1 METIQTKAKSFAI
14 LETLLERNLATY
26 YRGVSSA
33 SKHKLITKVG
43 RNFKSEQSRLTSL
56 EEFMLNKFQ
65 RSAILHLDHRPED
78 QWEWLSIAQHHGM
91 PTRLLDWTTNP
102 LVAAYFACA
111 KQPNEDGAIYL
122 LSQFNELPTI
132 DTKKETPFNIKK
144 VSLFEPVHISKRLA
158 SQNGVFTVH
167 PHPAV
172 EWESSSIQILII
184 SKRAKSKILDSLR
197 TRGIH
202 ESSLFPDLDGLAR
215 FLGAELL
222 ERRNLIKL
230 PNKQL

>member
-1 METIQTKAKSFAI
+1 METIRTKAKSFAI

-33 SKHKLITKVG
+33 SNHKLIAKVG
-43 RNFKSEQSRLTSL
+43 RNFQREQSSLTSL

-65 RSAILHLDHRPED
+65 RSAILHIDHRPED

-111 KQPNEDGAIYL
+111 KQPDEDGAIYL
-122 LSQFNELPTI
+122 LSQFNSLSKI
-132 DTKKETPFNIKK
+132 DTKKETPFKITK
-144 VSLFEPVHISKRLA
+144 VSLFEPVHITKRLTA
-158 SQNGVFTVH
+158 QNGVFTVH
-167 PHPAV
+167 PFPA
-172 EWESSSIQILII
+172 EELISSSIQILII
-184 SKRAKSKILDSLR
+184 SASAKRKILNSLE

-215 FLGAELL
+215 FLGAELM
-222 ERRNLIKL
+222 ERIDLIR
-230 PNKQL
+230 

>member
-14 LETLLERNLATY
+14 LETLLERNLVTY

-43 RNFKSEQSRLTSL
+43 RNFEHEQSDLTSL
-56 EEFMLNKFQ
+56 EEFMLSKFQ

-78 QWEWLSIAQHHGM
+78 KWEWLSIAQHHGM

-111 KQPNEDGAIYL
+111 KQPDEDGAIYL

-132 DTKKETPFNIKK
+132 DTEKETPFNIKE
-144 VSLFEPVHISKRLA
+144 VSLFEPVHITKRLA

-167 PHPAV
+167 PYPTT
-172 EWESSSIQILII
+172 EWESGSIRILLICKSAKNKII
-184 SKRAKSKILDSLR
+184 YSLKK
-197 TRGIH
+197 RGIH

-222 ERRNLIKL
+222 ERRNLIR
-230 PNKQL
+230 